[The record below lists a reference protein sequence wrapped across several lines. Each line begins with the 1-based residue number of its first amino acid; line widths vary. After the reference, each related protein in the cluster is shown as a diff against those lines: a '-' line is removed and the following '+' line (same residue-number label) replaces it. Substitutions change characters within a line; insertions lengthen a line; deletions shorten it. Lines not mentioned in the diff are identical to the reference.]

1 MSPKVILLFSGKRK
15 CGKDFVTDHLKEKLD
30 GLCEVIK
37 ISQPIKSHWAKEKNL
52 SLKDLL
58 SDGEYK
64 ELFRLELIKWS
75 EEMRDKDYGYFCRA
89 ACQNAADKPVWIVS
103 DIRRK
108 TDIKWFKESYG
119 ECSSL
124 KTIRLTADLETRK
137 QRGYKF
143 ASGIDDAASECDLD
157 DFNEWDL
164 VINNGKER
172 DTLEKQLNS
181 IMTLLPTL

>member
-1 MSPKVILLFSGKRK
+1 MDKYLLNFRSFPASLIFR
-15 CGKDFVTDHLKEKLD
+15 LD

-89 ACQNAADKPVWIVS
+89 ACQNGNFF
-103 DIRRK
+103 
-108 TDIKWFKESYG
+108 T
-119 ECSSL
+119 
-124 KTIRLTADLETRK
+124 
-137 QRGYKF
+137 
-143 ASGIDDAASECDLD
+143 
-157 DFNEWDL
+157 
-164 VINNGKER
+164 
-172 DTLEKQLNS
+172 
-181 IMTLLPTL
+181 